1 MLPHIKSFAVGA
13 LFTLA
18 LGSGLWALQRETAG
32 PSAGP
37 SAQPPA
43 VETAP
48 AQVTAPN
55 IMTVTPLPPLRV
67 LFGQSVP
74 FEGSAVFPQAIAGHF
89 AQNLRIVS
97 FQATGEHAEK
107 SLIKIVW
114 ENGQTD
120 TVSPGTANQVFPPS
134 RRAVEITVTGY
145 SMHERKLFKDSRR
158 PGTLSWEIQYEAGE

>member
-1 MLPHIKSFAVGA
+1 MLPHVKSFAVGA
-13 LFTLA
+13 LLTLA
-18 LGSGLWALQRETAG
+18 LVSGLWGLQQRQTAG
-32 PSAGP
+32 PSV
-37 SAQPPA
+37 QPPA
-43 VETAP
+43 VETTP
-48 AQVTAPN
+48 SQVATPK
-55 IMTVTPLPPLRV
+55 IMTVTPLPTLRI
-67 LFGQSVP
+67 LYGQSVP
-74 FEGSAVFPQAIAGHF
+74 FEGSAAFPQAIADRF
-89 AQNLRIVS
+89 AQNLHIVS

-120 TVSPGTANQVFPPS
+120 TVSPGTVNLVFPPG

>member
-1 MLPHIKSFAVGA
+1 MLPHVKSFAVGA

-18 LGSGLWALQRETAG
+18 LVAGLFWLQQETAG
-32 PSAGP
+32 PSARTP
-37 SAQPPA
+37 AAETPP
-43 VETAP
+43 P
-48 AQVTAPN
+48 QVTAQN
-55 IMTVTPLPPLRV
+55 IMTVTPLPTLRV
-67 LFGQSVP
+67 LYGQSVP
-74 FEGSAVFPQAIAGHF
+74 FEGSAAFPQTIAGRF
-89 AQNLRIVS
+89 AQNLRIVN

-120 TVSPGTANQVFPPS
+120 TVSPGTVNQTFPPG

-145 SMHERKLFKDSRR
+145 SIHERKIFKNSRR